1 MKITKLLAVLMT
13 VAVSVASCDLLS
25 DAESSG
31 NGDDSVTE
39 NNPGANDSTGS
50 VDPSELRQVKS
61 IEMTYVDNR
70 DLEDGRSYEDE
81 SYLQSFTY
89 DENGR
94 CTNIHTDFDDPEEDD
109 LNCAIT
115 YMANKIKMDIT
126 GYYEPLS
133 YEINLENGRAK
144 SYSYAENR
152 YMSFEYDEDG
162 YLKRI
167 VEWCPQ
173 HMNLEGGCGY
183 VAFNNTNGL
192 CTGAYFDVNPESAS
206 SADDALVWSQS
217 SWYPHRYPANN
228 TSIDL
233 NTHIINGAIQYD
245 FNPWDVLNT
254 IRCLGKVSDCLFERT
269 YSFVDEAEVLEMPIL
284 TEPNT
289 RYDRSYTTYREKY
302 SDYIV
307 SFEFDE
313 EDYVAGFSYTKVYEK
328 YRVDYYYQT
337 SNVGSKEKGYEF
349 TRSENTYTKIGGE
362 ISCPVTVKVNY

>member
-1 MKITKLLAVLMT
+1 MKTIKLLAVLMS
-13 VAVSVASCDLLS
+13 VAASVASCDLLS
-25 DAESSG
+25 VDGS
-31 NGDDSVTE
+31 TE
-39 NNPGANDSTGS
+39 NDDKEEHVES
-50 VDPSELRQVKS
+50 SELRQVKS

-70 DLEDGRSYEDE
+70 DYEDGRSYEDE

-115 YMANKIKMDIT
+115 YLSNKIKMDIT

-133 YEINLENGRAK
+133 YEIEMENGRAK
-144 SYSYAENR
+144 SYSYDENR
-152 YMSFEYDEDG
+152 SMTFEYNADG

-192 CTGAYFDVNPESAS
+192 CTGAYYDVNPDSAS
-206 SADDALVWSQS
+206 SADEALIWNES
-217 SWYPHRYPANN
+217 SWYPHKYPANN
-228 TSIDL
+228 TNIDL
-233 NTHIINGAIQYD
+233 NTHIINGSIQYD

-269 YSFVDEAEVLEMPIL
+269 YSFVDEAEMLEMPIF

-289 RYDRSYTTYREKY
+289 RYDRSFTTFKDKY
-302 SDYIV
+302 SDYVV

-313 EDYVAGFSYTKVYEK
+313 EGYVTGFSYTKVYEK

-337 SNVGSKEKGYEF
+337 NDEYSEKTGYRY
-349 TRSENTYTKIGGE
+349 TRSENTYTKIGGD
-362 ISCPVTVKVNY
+362 ISCPVVVKVNY